1 MAPYQMNSEIA
12 NQLAVNDNLIKIKIN
27 FYLNLSSF
35 RKSLIMVGGYNSE
48 PKLEV
53 SGKLHRL
60 YCLNMS
66 CKWETLRE
74 TLKHPRRFFVVM
86 FIPDSFVECHEKAS
100 WKHTGFPISKT

>member
-1 MAPYQMNSEIA
+1 MNSEIS
-12 NQLAVNDNLIKIKIN
+12 NQLAASMIKIKTT
-27 FYLNLSSF
+27 FSSF

-48 PKLEV
+48 PELEV

-74 TLKHPRRFFVVM
+74 TLKHPRRFFVAM